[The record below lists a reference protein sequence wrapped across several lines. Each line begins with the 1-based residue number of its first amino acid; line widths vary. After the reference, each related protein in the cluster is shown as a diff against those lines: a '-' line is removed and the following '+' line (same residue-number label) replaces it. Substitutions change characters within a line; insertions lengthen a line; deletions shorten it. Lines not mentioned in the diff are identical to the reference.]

1 MYYKQSAH
9 NQCCD
14 TSHDDKYYTHLIHS
28 GTMPMY
34 TFLPHNI
41 FCASV
46 TENTHHDRRHKPS
59 DTDSTPSSTD
69 LQEYVTDRHYI
80 HATDYNMYPSSMQ
93 VEQNTRAY
101 QLLDVTL
108 PIIKRRRFDRLAA
121 DEGEQM
127 YLLLRSYRKTHG
139 LEDAYLDRIIT
150 LSKEIG
156 LLYPDY
162 LRRRCEK
169 FTPLTQTELHVL
181 TLIADGRSN
190 VQIADYLDI
199 SVNTVKFHCKNI
211 FQKLDATNRQQAIK
225 TAQELKLL
233 RK

>member
-1 MYYKQSAH
+1 
-9 NQCCD
+9 
-14 TSHDDKYYTHLIHS
+14 
-28 GTMPMY
+28 MPMY

-69 LQEYVTDRHYI
+69 LQEYVTDRRYI

-150 LSKEIG
+150 LSKEMG

-162 LRRRCEK
+162 LRKAKEDYPSLTKSEK
-169 FTPLTQTELHVL
+169 EILRLMADERSNQE
-181 TLIADGRSN
+181 IADFMG
-190 VQIADYLDI
+190 I
-199 SVNTVKFHCKNI
+199 SINTVKFHGKNI
-211 FQKLDATNRQQAIK
+211 FAKLRVRTRRQAVRVAKENR
-225 TAQELKLL
+225 LVSL
-233 RK
+233 R

>member
-69 LQEYVTDRHYI
+69 LQEYVTDRRYI

-150 LSKEIG
+150 LSKEMG

-162 LRRRCEK
+162 LRKHFWKEHT
-169 FTPLTQTELHVL
+169 FWT
-181 TLIADGRSN
+181 DGYFVCSVGN
-190 VQIADYLDI
+190 VSEEML
-199 SVNTVKFHCKNI
+199 KNI
-211 FQKLDATNRQQAIK
+211 SMVRDEKEGGSK
-225 TAQELKLL
+225 C
-233 RK
+233 